1 MPVSCAPNGRAI
13 RASLTLLDDLGVTV
27 RCIPFDQDGK
37 PGACVLTG
45 KPATQDAIFA
55 RAY

>member
-1 MPVSCAPNGRAI
+1 KIDS
-13 RASLTLLDDLGVTV
+13 LGVTV

-37 PGACVLTG
+37 QGVCVLTG
-45 KPATQDAIFA
+45 KPATQDVIFA

>member
-1 MPVSCAPNGRAI
+1 MRAKWSGDP
-13 RASLTLLDDLGVTV
+13 ASLKLLDDLGVTV